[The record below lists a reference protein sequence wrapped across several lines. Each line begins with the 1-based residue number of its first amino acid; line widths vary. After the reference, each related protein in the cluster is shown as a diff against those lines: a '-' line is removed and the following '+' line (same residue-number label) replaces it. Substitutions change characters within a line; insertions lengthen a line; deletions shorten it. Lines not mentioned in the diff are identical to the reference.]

1 MQPTPIVVFCC
12 YSHQD
17 EKLREELEKHL
28 KSLMRNR
35 LISTWSD
42 RKLIPGEVWKDT
54 IDENLKQA
62 DIIVP
67 LVSADFMASDY
78 CQTIEMRQ
86 AMERHRSKEAVV
98 IPVILRPVDWR
109 DGELG
114 QLQALPKDGRA
125 VTTWANQ
132 DEAFLSVTEGIR
144 KAAERLHQ
152 RRGGALPEEFLPPP
166 PAPAAP
172 RYEERRQTPTGALW
186 LLPVVGIALA
196 GLIVAGVMLLRTPKP
211 IVISPKQETIVAP
224 VRPPQGNPPTDTK
237 PNVRPRPA
245 EPRKSTATISLPNN
259 NVTPR
264 QVEQTPIEVH
274 HADPPK
280 TSESGIQFAE
290 AGNCAKAVPLLE
302 NEVVVNPG
310 NVILFLD
317 LGRCQ
322 NRLGN
327 FSEASRS
334 LTSAIELSPTRAD
347 LFAERARSFLG
358 QRLDDRAL
366 GDVDQAL
373 KRDAGNR
380 AAIELRGD
388 VFMRRGQ
395 YEDAVGA
402 YYEVYQR
409 GQTRELCSK
418 LAQAYRKNGADD
430 LAARMEGAC
439 RQ

>member
-1 MQPTPIVVFCC
+1 V
-12 YSHQD
+12 
-17 EKLREELEKHL
+17 
-28 KSLMRNR
+28 
-35 LISTWSD
+35 
-42 RKLIPGEVWKDT
+42 
-54 IDENLKQA
+54 
-62 DIIVP
+62 
-67 LVSADFMASDY
+67 
-78 CQTIEMRQ
+78 
-86 AMERHRSKEAVV
+86 
-98 IPVILRPVDWR
+98 
-109 DGELG
+109 
-114 QLQALPKDGRA
+114 
-125 VTTWANQ
+125 
-132 DEAFLSVTEGIR
+132 
-144 KAAERLHQ
+144 
-152 RRGGALPEEFLPPP
+152 PEEFLPPSP
-166 PAPAAP
+166 PAP
-172 RYEERRQTPTGALW
+172 RIVEQRQTTTGARW
-186 LLPVVGIALA
+186 LLPAVGIAVV
-196 GLIVAGVMLLRTPKP
+196 GLIIAGVMLLKTHNPTPVDKP
-211 IVISPKQETIVAP
+211 NAKTSTTDIPIKPVAP
-224 VRPPQGNPPTDTK
+224 PGNPPTDTN
-237 PNVRPRPA
+237 PIVHPRPV
-245 EPRKSTATISLPNN
+245 EHRNNTATISLPNK
-259 NVTPR
+259 NVPPP
-264 QVEQTPIEVH
+264 QVHQAPIETH
-274 HADPPK
+274 HPDPPK
-280 TSESGIQFAE
+280 NPESGIQLAE

-358 QRLDDRAL
+358 QRLLDRAL
-366 GDVDQAL
+366 NDVDQAL

-418 LAQAYRKNGADD
+418 LAQAYRKNGADG